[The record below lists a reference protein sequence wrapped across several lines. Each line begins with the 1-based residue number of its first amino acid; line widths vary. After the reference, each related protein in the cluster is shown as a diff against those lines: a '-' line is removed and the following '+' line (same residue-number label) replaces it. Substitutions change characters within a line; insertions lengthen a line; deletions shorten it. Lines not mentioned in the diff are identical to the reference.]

1 MMTIITK
8 SPEETI
14 AFAEKLGSLFE
25 KGRYNCF

>member
-14 AFAEKLGSLFE
+14 AFAENGYVKNE
-25 KGRYNCF
+25 QNKGD